1 MPRYFLNL
9 RSDASV
15 DDAEGM
21 FLEDAEAAR
30 REAIRS
36 ARDIL
41 AAEVRHGRLPLDG
54 AIEVTDEYGQP
65 ILTVPFGEAVVIR
78 R

>member
-15 DDAEGM
+15 DDTEGM
-21 FLEDAEAAR
+21 FLEDAAAAR

-36 ARDIL
+36 VRDIL
-41 AAEVRHGRLPLDG
+41 AAEVRLGRLPLAG
-54 AIEVTDEYGQP
+54 AIEVTDEFGQP
-65 ILTVPFGEAVVIR
+65 ILVVPFAEAVDIR

>member
-9 RSDASV
+9 RSETSV

-21 FLEDAEAAR
+21 FLEDAAAAR

-36 ARDIL
+36 VRDIL
-41 AAEVRHGRLPLDG
+41 AAEVRHGRLPLAG

-65 ILTVPFGEAVVIR
+65 ILTVPFAEALVIR
-78 R
+78 K